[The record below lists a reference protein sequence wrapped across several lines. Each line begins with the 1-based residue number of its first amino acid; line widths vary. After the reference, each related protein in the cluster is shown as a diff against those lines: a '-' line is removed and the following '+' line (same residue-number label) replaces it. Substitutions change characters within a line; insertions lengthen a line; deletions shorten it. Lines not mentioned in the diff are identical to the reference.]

1 MPPRRPHAE
10 QDPGTPYAAELPK
23 RLQMADVARLA
34 GVSVATVSRA
44 LSDSPL
50 VRLETRQRIRDLAQS
65 LRYSVNAG
73 ASDLRRGQ
81 NKTVAVVVPHD
92 TATSQRLTDPFF
104 LSMMGHIADV
114 LTDLGL
120 DMLVSRVDAEQLDQA
135 AVLHDSGRVM
145 GVILIGQ
152 WQLHGQIN
160 QLAARNTPI
169 VVWGARL
176 QDQFYCSVGS
186 DNRMGGRL
194 ATEHLIGRGRRRIA
208 FFGDR
213 TLPEVA
219 QRYQGHVDAL
229 RAAGLPRDP
238 RLYVQAPF
246 GADGG
251 RIAMQSLLAAQVPF
265 DAVFACADVLA
276 MSAIAALQARGVRVP
291 TDVSVVGYDDVEL
304 AACAHPPLT
313 TVRQDIDKGA
323 RALVELLLRLVDGER
338 PEPVQ
343 LPTRLVW
350 RESA

>member
-1 MPPRRPHAE
+1 MPRRPHAE

-50 VRLETRQRIRDLAQS
+50 VRHETRQRIRELAQS

-73 ASDLRRGQ
+73 ARDLRRGQ

-92 TATSQRLTDPFF
+92 ATTSQRLTDPFF
-104 LSMMGHIADV
+104 LGMMGHIADV
-114 LTDLGL
+114 LTELGL
-120 DMLVSRVDAEQLDQA
+120 DMLVSRVNAERLDDA
-135 AVLHDSGRVM
+135 AVLHESGRVM

-152 WQLHGQIN
+152 WQLHEQIN
-160 QLAARNTPI
+160 LLAARSTPI

-176 QDQFYCSVGS
+176 RDQFYCSVGS

-194 ATEHLIGRGRRRIA
+194 ATKHLIESGRRRIA

-219 QRYQGHVDAL
+219 LRYQGHVDAL

-238 RLYVQAPF
+238 RLSVQAPF

-251 RIAMQSLLAAQVPF
+251 RIAMQSLLAAKVPF

-276 MSAIAALQARGVRVP
+276 MSAIAALQVRGMRVP
-291 TDVSVVGYDDVEL
+291 ADVSVVGYDDVEL

-313 TVRQDIDKGA
+313 TVKQDIGNGA
-323 RALVELLLRLVDGER
+323 RALVESLLRLVDGQR
-338 PEPVQ
+338 PAPVQ
-343 LPTRLVW
+343 LPTRLIL